1 MITRTASRWQ
11 TEDWQS
17 AVKSMICSLHQLC
30 DALDLNLSDLDACY
44 QAEQDFPVKV
54 PLSYL
59 KRIKKSDALDP
70 LLLQVLPQ
78 AAEVGDTLFVADP
91 LEEQQFS
98 PVPGLIHK
106 YHGRVLLISH
116 PSCAIHCRYCFRRH
130 FPYQDNIPG
139 LKNWSKAFDY
149 IRENRSIHEVIFSG
163 GDPLLSSDAFL
174 QQLMDPLVDIGHVTT
189 LRFHT
194 RLPVVIPERV
204 TDQLLQIITATQ
216 LKLVMVLHINHVN
229 EISDEVVEV
238 IKLLQSHGI
247 RLLNQSV
254 LLKGVNNTD
263 TAQRSLLE
271 KLHQLDIQAYYL
283 HTLDRVKGAEHF
295 LVSDAEAVK
304 LYQQLMQQLP
314 GYMLPKLVR
323 ELPNEDSKKLLSLEF
338 E

>member
-11 TEDWQS
+11 AEDWQS
-17 AVKSMICSLHQLC
+17 AVKSMICSLDELC
-30 DALDLNLSDLDACY
+30 EALDLSLADLDACY

-54 PLSYL
+54 PLGYL
-59 KRIKKSDALDP
+59 KRIKKRDAHDP

-78 AAEVGDTLFVADP
+78 ATEVGDTLFVVDP
-91 LEEQQFS
+91 LEEQRFS

-106 YHGRVLLISH
+106 YHGRVLLISN
-116 PSCAIHCRYCFRRH
+116 PACAIHCRYCFRRH
-130 FPYQDNIPG
+130 FPYQNNTPG

-149 IRENRSIHEVIFSG
+149 IRGNGTVREVIFSG

-174 QQLMDPLVDIGHVTT
+174 QQLLGQLVGIRHVTT

-194 RLPVVIPERV
+194 RLPVVIPQRV

-216 LKLVMVLHINHVN
+216 LKVVMVLHINHIN
-229 EISDEVVEV
+229 EISAEVVEAV
-238 IKLLQSHGI
+238 KLLQSHDV

-254 LLKGVNNTD
+254 LLKGVNDTD
-263 TAQRSLLE
+263 TAQVSLLE

-295 LVSDAEAVK
+295 LVSDMEAVK
-304 LYQQLMQQLP
+304 LYQQLMRQLP

-323 ELPNEDSKKLLSLEF
+323 ELPNENSKKLLSLEF